1 MARLSLLDMEIE
13 QDKVAAQIAS
23 PAAWGYGPAL
33 AMPTLMGMM
42 GGSEAGAGQ
51 EGGQVS
57 SSQITITI
65 MYNQMYYNIDSM
77 HANFNFWQE
86 SNLLWPSSEG
96 GKRDSNMMPPSL
108 VNVFQ
113 VSPRSMCFSTKL
125 ALCIA

>member
-57 SSQITITI
+57 SSQSI
-65 MYNQMYYNIDSM
+65 
-77 HANFNFWQE
+77 
-86 SNLLWPSSEG
+86 
-96 GKRDSNMMPPSL
+96 
-108 VNVFQ
+108 
-113 VSPRSMCFSTKL
+113 
-125 ALCIA
+125 